1 MFVTLD
7 GSTIT
12 NQYLN
17 TSHLLLTHAGAAD
30 SLLLAEFSGDKAY
43 ENYRVGQTRA
53 DGRSLLGSIR
63 LKGDNWKKDQWECG
77 FLANPA
83 QVALFEQLLQLQQ
96 DTGSNVLLTDRWTY
110 APIIKNVW
118 IDTDRQYLSTVAV
131 GQWYRLQFQLLEV

>member
-1 MFVTLD
+1 MFATLD
-7 GSTIT
+7 GSVTT

-17 TSHLLLTHAGAAD
+17 TSHLLLTHAGLAD
-30 SLLLAEFSGDKAY
+30 ILLLAEFGGDKPY

-77 FLANPA
+77 FIANTA

-96 DTGSNVLLTDRWTY
+96 DTSNNVVLTDRWTST
-110 APIIKNVW
+110 PSIKNVW
-118 IDTDRQYLSTVAV
+118 IDTDRQYLSTILVN
-131 GQWYRLQFQLLEV
+131 QWYRLQFTLMEA

>member
-7 GSTIT
+7 GSVTS

-17 TSHLLLTHAGAAD
+17 TSHLLLTHAGLAD
-30 SLLLAEFSGDKAY
+30 SLLLAEFSGDKPH

-63 LKGDNWKKDQWECG
+63 LKGDNWKKDQWDCG
-77 FLANPA
+77 FLASTP
-83 QVALFEQLLQLQQ
+83 QVTLFEQLLQLQQ
-96 DTGSNVLLTDRWTY
+96 NNASNVVLTDRWTY

-118 IDTDRQYLSTVAV
+118 IDVDQQYLSTVV
-131 GQWYRLQFQLLEV
+131 TGQWYRLQFQLLEV